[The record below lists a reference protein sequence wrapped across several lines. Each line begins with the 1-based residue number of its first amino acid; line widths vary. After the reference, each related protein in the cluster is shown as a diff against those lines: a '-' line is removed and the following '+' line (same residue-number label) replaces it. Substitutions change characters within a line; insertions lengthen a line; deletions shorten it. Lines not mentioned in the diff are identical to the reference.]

1 MSFTSRLRRSTTL
14 GTLLVVTS
22 FGLLAAG
29 CGDDTSGPATDSSVD
44 SLPPVAVTEAVL
56 IDPLEGQAMMRAGV
70 VTVID
75 VRTPAEFAAG
85 HVEGAVN
92 LDVEGGQFSA
102 SLADLDPAATYIV
115 YCQSGR
121 RSALAAAAMVAAGF
135 TEVHDMG
142 GIQDW
147 TAAGLPVVTG

>member
-1 MSFTSRLRRSTTL
+1 MSSALRSRRPRLLRPVVVAVAAL
-14 GTLLVVTS
+14 GLVGS
-22 FGLLAAG
+22 A
-29 CGDDTSGPATDSSVD
+29 CSDDTASPPTDTASSMPA
-44 SLPPVAVTEAVL
+44 VAVTEAVL
-56 IDPLEGQAMMRAGV
+56 IDPLEGQAMMRDLT

-75 VRTPAEFAAG
+75 VRTPAEFANG

-102 SLADLDPAATYIV
+102 SLAELDPAATYIV

-147 TAAGLPVVTG
+147 IDAGLPVVAG